1 MRRFSGRARL
11 PMCGNEKAFV
21 ISECRREELPEITRI
36 LEGAPEAAMWSEE
49 ALGAALSADFQPF
62 LVARSEK
69 EIVGFIL
76 GRMIGSEAE
85 ILNLAVKKAFRRRGV
100 GNALVKAVMAMCES
114 SRCTRAFLEVRESNR
129 GGIAFYEGLGFR
141 WVGRR
146 EGYYR
151 NPVEAALVLARPA
164 D

>member
-1 MRRFSGRARL
+1 MS
-11 PMCGNEKAFV
+11 GNERAFV
-21 ISECRREELPEITRI
+21 ISECPREELPEITRI

-49 ALGAALSADFQPF
+49 ALGTALGTDFQPF
-62 LVARSEK
+62 LVARRGK

-100 GNALVKAVMAMCES
+100 GSSLVNAVLVRCES
-114 SRCTRAFLEVRESNR
+114 SGCTKAFLEVRESNR

-141 WVGRR
+141 MVGRR

-151 NPVEAALVLARPA
+151 NTAEAALVLAKPA